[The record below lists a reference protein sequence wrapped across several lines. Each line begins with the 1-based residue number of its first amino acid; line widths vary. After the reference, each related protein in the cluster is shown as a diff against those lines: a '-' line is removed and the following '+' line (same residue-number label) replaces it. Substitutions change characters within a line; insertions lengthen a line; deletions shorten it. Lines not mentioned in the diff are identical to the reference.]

1 MKVYIVTKEPFPNGM
16 AAVNRIKCYAKAIT
30 EQGVECEVLIFT
42 RTEKYGKAPRNMSGK
57 GVSDEGIPFCYIGG
71 TPLRG
76 ENVFIRQIND
86 RLDKWN
92 TLRYLKRHLS
102 EGDIVFMYYEDVC
115 FSLKLINVAHSRGA
129 VVVRDLC
136 ELPYGTGAETRT
148 AVLRRKKTLEK
159 QFPLLDGIIPI
170 SDALL
175 HLAQKYANKHCK
187 FLKVPIMVDFEKY
200 ALEERSSEADVPYIF
215 HSGTLYEQ
223 KDGILGM
230 ITAFGQAV
238 ARTNTP
244 VKFVSTGTIE
254 NSPHAEEIRRLIVSY
269 HLEDKLVFTGYLSE
283 EELKD
288 YLSKASMVIIN
299 KYKTQQNRYCFS
311 TKLGEYLAAEKPVI
325 ITNVGEAMNWLD
337 NQTAYIVESHDVNGL
352 ADKIVY
358 VLQHTNESLERAK
371 RGKELCKKNFDYRSW
386 GKSMCAFLS
395 DITENYNHYATEKS

>member
-92 TLRYLKRHLS
+92 TLRILKRNLCP
-102 EGDIVFMYYEDVC
+102 GDVVFMYFEDVN
-115 FSLKLINVAHSRGA
+115 FSLRLIKVAHSKGA
-129 VVVRDLC
+129 VAVRDLC
-136 ELPYGTGAETRT
+136 ELPYGTGKETAT
-148 AVLRRKKTLEK
+148 AVQRRRKTLEK
-159 QFPLLDGIIPI
+159 QLPLLDGIIPI

-175 HLAQKYANKHCK
+175 HLAQKYANKHCL
-187 FLKVPIMVDFEKY
+187 FLKVPIMVDYEKY
-200 ALEERSSEADVPYIF
+200 ALEDKSSEAEIPYIF

-230 ITAFGQAV
+230 IIAIGQAV
-238 ARTNTP
+238 ANSSKP
-244 VKFVSTGTIE
+244 FMFISTGTLE
-254 NSPHAEEIRRLIVSY
+254 GSPHEEKIRSLIDRY
-269 HLEDKLVFTGYLSE
+269 NLKDKILFTGYLSI
-283 EELKD
+283 EELRD
-288 YLSKASMVIIN
+288 YLSKASLVIIN
-299 KYKTQQNRYCFS
+299 KYRTQQNLYCFS

-337 NQTAYIVESHDVNGL
+337 NQTAYIVEPNDIENLSE
-352 ADKIVY
+352 KIVY
-358 VLQHTNESLERAK
+358 ALQHENESLEKAR
-371 RGKELCKKNFDYRSW
+371 RGNDLCKKYFDYRTW
-386 GKSMCAFLS
+386 GEPIYAFMNNI
-395 DITENYNHYATEKS
+395 ITKKNMLCN